1 MLCDEFRAGRESVQ
15 CFDEDGFCIFESFL
29 RPQHLEE
36 LRSSFDTRLRELLAD
51 NVEVDLGVNWACPSA
66 EPFLRVLQ
74 DERLLDFLVGLC
86 GLPLVAM
93 RLELFEKRPG
103 STNLIPWHQ
112 DTYTTHV
119 GFSWSPAEA
128 EAAAKPHPVTLWV
141 ALDTASSE
149 SGGME
154 MVPGRH
160 RELLGAAV
168 PKGAIVDA
176 AAHGHSVEYKL
187 LPGQA
192 GVHHPLTPHRS
203 LENRSAHS
211 RRAFLVRLVPWSET
225 IRQRVAEEVQEPV
238 WTSQPSGKYIWRP
251 GNPAAT
257 APERALNRLLVCYP
271 QESKKTMA

>member
-1 MLCDEFRAGRESVQ
+1 MATFRGPVTSCCCCYTDFAPDSPVALLQ
-15 CFDEDGFCIFESFL
+15 CGHMFCQDCIDSWQNEDLGVL
-29 RPQHLEE
+29 VLYRPRHLEE
-36 LRSSFDTRLRELLAD
+36 LRLSFDARLRELLAE

-74 DERLLDFLVGLC
+74 DERLLDFLVELC
-86 GLPLVAM
+86 GLPL
-93 RLELFEKRPG
+93 
-103 STNLIPWHQ
+103 

-119 GFSWSPAEA
+119 GFSWSSAEA

-176 AAHGHSVEYKL
+176 AAHG
-187 LPGQA
+187 A
-192 GVHHPLTPHRS
+192 
-203 LENRSAHS
+203 SARPCYHG
-211 RRAFLVRLVPWSET
+211 APVR
-225 IRQRVAEEVQEPV
+225 
-238 WTSQPSGKYIWRP
+238 
-251 GNPAAT
+251 
-257 APERALNRLLVCYP
+257 
-271 QESKKTMA
+271 